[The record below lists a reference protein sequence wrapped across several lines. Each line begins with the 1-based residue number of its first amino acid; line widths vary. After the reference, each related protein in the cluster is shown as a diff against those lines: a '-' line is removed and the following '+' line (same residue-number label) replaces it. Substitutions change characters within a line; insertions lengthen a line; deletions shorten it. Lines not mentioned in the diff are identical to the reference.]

1 MTLRHRNPGVLGS
14 RLNALRNDVCLS
26 RAELARRA
34 GVSEDLVQSLEQGR
48 TTNPTLQ
55 TLLGLAGALGVTV
68 NDLVEGMVMQP
79 GDAEGPGR

>member
-1 MTLRHRNPGVLGS
+1 MTVRQRNPGVLGS
-14 RLNALRNDVCLS
+14 RLNALRSDAFLS

-55 TLLGLAGALGVTV
+55 TLLGLVGALGVTV
-68 NDLVEGMVMQP
+68 NDLVEGMAVQP
-79 GDAEGPGR
+79 DVSE

>member
-1 MTLRHRNPGVLGS
+1 VLGS

-48 TTNPTLQ
+48 TTNPRLQ
-55 TLLGLAGALGVTV
+55 TLLGLAGALRVTV
-68 NDLVEGMVMQP
+68 NDLIEGMAALPV
-79 GDAEGPGR
+79 AED

>member
-1 MTLRHRNPGVLGS
+1 MTTRHRDPGALGS
-14 RLNALRNDVCLS
+14 RLNALRTERYLS

-55 TLLGLAGALGVTV
+55 TLLGLAGALRVTV
-68 NDLVEGMVMQP
+68 NDLVEGMAVRP
-79 GDAEGPGR
+79 GDAGGLGR

>member
-1 MTLRHRNPGVLGS
+1 MLGS
-14 RLNALRNDVCLS
+14 RLNALRSDAYLS

-55 TLLGLAGALGVTV
+55 TLLGLAGALRVTV
-68 NDLVEGMVMQP
+68 NDLVEGMAVQS
-79 GDAEGPGR
+79 DVSE